1 LETDIDKVL
10 HFNRAMLC
18 KARIMLPQDIFCSS
32 VTIRC
37 CIKTAEHIVI
47 LSALGSPIILDFCE
61 PNRFPQCA
69 DHPGTTRSRE
79 HKAERAQVVVNGLFI
94 VLYCF
99 TVSMI
104 IWSDDVILG
113 FVFT

>member
-47 LSALGSPIILDFCE
+47 LSALGSPIILVFCE

-79 HKAERAQVVVNGLFI
+79 HEVERAHSEWIIYCI
-94 VLYCF
+94 VLFHCVHDYLEWWCNPRF
-99 TVSMI
+99 RFHV
-104 IWSDDVILG
+104 
-113 FVFT
+113 